1 MNKLEKILGIKFP
14 EDTKISFASNFSHK
28 IKKNSI
34 FFGLPGT
41 KIHGSKYCE
50 RAIDWEHHWLFIIIL
65 ITKMKI

>member
-14 EDTKISFASNFSHK
+14 EDTKIFLHQIFPIK

-41 KIHGSKYCE
+41 KNS
-50 RAIDWEHHWLFIIIL
+50 WQ
-65 ITKMKI
+65 